1 MRALLLAI
9 AIAACGGTQQPAPNN
24 AAAGEGSATPAPA
37 HDTRSPFEQ
46 RRDAACKAIAP
57 RLTSCAVEDAKADLA
72 AGKTTADQFKLDTDP
87 KVLQKNTEE
96 FINKCTSWR
105 DMSSRQVRVL
115 EVCYRDAPDCAQLR
129 ECLKN
134 LEPAK

>member
-1 MRALLLAI
+1 MMKLVALVI
-9 AIAACGGTQQPAPNN
+9 ALAACGGSQQPPPNTDEPTAQPPPH
-24 AAAGEGSATPAPA
+24 AART
-37 HDTRSPFEQ
+37 PFEQ
-46 RRDAACKAIAP
+46 RRDAACKQLGP
-57 RLTSCAVEDAKADLA
+57 KLTQCAVEDAKADLD
-72 AGKTTADQFKLDTDP
+72 AGKVSAEQFKRDTDSR
-87 KVLQKNTEE
+87 VLAKNTEE
-96 FINKCTSWR
+96 FVDKCTTG